1 MVLRGNR
8 NLTADRWVSIGNNTH
23 FALDTVYAFG
33 LDAIPKQFRIK
44 WFVREQ
50 LFQQFIQK
58 FIR

>member
-8 NLTADRWVSIGNNTH
+8 NLTPDRWVSIGNNTH

-33 LDAIPKQFRIK
+33 LDAIPKQFRIE

-50 LFQQFIQK
+50 FIQQFI
-58 FIR
+58 R